1 MDITMP
7 KLGESVHEGT
17 IENWLVKVGDTINE
31 YEPLCEVI
39 TDKVT
44 AEVPSV
50 VTGTI
55 SEIVVEAGETVDIG
69 TVICRIATD
78 EEASGSEAPASAET
92 KASTEVKE
100 SVKPAAQ
107 PAGQK
112 NNGKFSPVVFKLASE
127 HGIDLAQVT
136 GTGFEGRVTK
146 KDIMNA
152 IENGMP
158 EAPISS
164 EQSKAPEQAA
174 AAVSASSSVPAAKPA
189 PTAGET
195 IPVNGVRRAIAN
207 KMVQSVTEIP
217 HAWMMI
223 EVDVTELVKTRNK
236 HKNQF
241 KQQEGYNLTFFSF
254 FAKAVAEALKEFP
267 MLNSS
272 WQDDQIVINQDINL
286 SIAVASDD
294 KLYVPVIH
302 HADDLSIKGIAK
314 RISELADKGRSHQL
328 SSADMQG
335 GTFTLN
341 NTGSFGSVQSMGIIN
356 HPQAAILQVET
367 IVKRPIIIEGMIAVR
382 DMCNLCLSIDH
393 RILDGLVAGQFLQ
406 RVKANLE
413 QMTVDHTSIY

>member
-1 MDITMP
+1 MDIKMP

-17 IENWLVKVGDTINE
+17 IDNWLVKVGDTINE

-55 SEIVVEAGETVDIG
+55 SEIVVDSGETVEVG
-69 TVICRIATD
+69 TVICRIETD
-78 EEASGSEAPASAET
+78 DEPG
-92 KASTEVKE
+92 STEE
-100 SVKPAAQ
+100 PAAEQEELKTVQ
-107 PAGQK
+107 PTTPKTTGKK

-127 HGIDLAQVT
+127 NGIDLEQVT

-152 IENGMP
+152 IANGVP
-158 EAPISS
+158 EAPASYEES
-164 EQSKAPEQAA
+164 RVQEQAA
-174 AAVSASSSVPAAKPA
+174 VTSTTPATKTVSAPA
-189 PTAGET
+189 AGET

-236 HKNQF
+236 HKIQF

-272 WQDDQIVINQDINL
+272 WQGEQIVINKDINL

-314 RISELADKGRSHQL
+314 RISELAVKGRSHQL
-328 SSADMQG
+328 TSGDMQG

-356 HPQAAILQVET
+356 HPQAAILQVEA
-367 IVKRPIIIEGMIAVR
+367 IVKRPVIIDGMIAVR

-406 RVKANLE
+406 HVKKNLE
-413 QMTVDHTSIY
+413 QMTVDNTSIY